1 MQLPNHADAV
11 IPLAFTFV
19 WRLRDLF
26 CDALLG
32 LHRLSFYILKPNT
45 FYFMKKYLFLFSL
58 LMSCASLFAQSSIR
72 VQATSLLEDTPVS
85 TKWLYL
91 TANNSSEV
99 LDSTQT
105 DVKGYAV
112 FENVAVGKAYSIY
125 ALDDEIY
132 QAAILTDLRPKE
144 GVLNVTL
151 NLPNQATASIGEILI
166 SSTSLVR
173 MNTENAT
180 VSGQMKKEELQ
191 RLPLE
196 GRDVTRSLFRLP
208 NVTVSVL
215 GYAEG
220 PNISINGLNGIFT
233 NYLIDGMDNNERF
246 LGNAKFN
253 TPVGFVENIT
263 VLTNNYS
270 AEWGNTS
277 NGIVNVLS
285 RSGSNDWTGEVFYL
299 TRPGAGV
306 DAPSSFATLDLY
318 GNPVKDGFQR
328 QQTGVSLG
336 GPIKKDKTFFY
347 VNVEQTYDYKD
358 NLLNVAQLGVNEIVR
373 GVNRFTYASAKLDHI
388 WSPNWRT
395 SVRAQVGRFY
405 NQRQGGGLE
414 GGILFPSASSAQDN
428 ETYLLALRNQ
438 YKIGSKINGELNYQ
452 RSFFRWNYREP
463 VNATSPSVTI
473 QNPAGTAIAIVGQS
487 GAIFDDFEYTDQFQS
502 KWLYRSGKHLF
513 KAGVEYIRSDFQ
525 LLGGGNPFGTYTIRL
540 TEQQLTDVRNLGRG
554 SALDVADLPTDVNI
568 RNYDVELRPTTFGAV
583 QQVTSAYLEDQ
594 WSVNSRLNI
603 SLGVRWDYDNLS
615 KAGGTKGD
623 FNNIGPRG
631 SFNYKLD
638 NKSVIRGGYGI
649 YYDKIKYSVY
659 SDNLQFSS
667 NSEDFKKQL
676 VELQRAGVLDANAD
690 LDRIT
695 FPGNIRATAPPASV
709 AFPNGPSAAELQPR
723 RETQF
728 TNNLRIMNPNGFQNP
743 YSHQFSLGYQ
753 RKLSDEHLFI
763 FDAVHTRTE
772 NLYIIR
778 NLNAALPWPSDDA
791 ANFKVRSRAN
801 ADSSR
806 VVPIYQDAAGFYAI
820 AEGNDTLRG
829 IARNV
834 FVSETAGIAR
844 YTALNFMLQKSV
856 GDNKIGYRLLY
867 TLSWTKSNTSSIN
880 TRAQDSN
887 DFDAEYAWDENDR
900 RHVISAVLLYEP
912 LKGLLI
918 SPTAL
923 IQSGQPVTRVADAT
937 VFGTTDLN
945 GDGESFGLPADRWPG
960 EPKSGD
966 RLPWATTFDLSAR
979 YQFDLKGSS
988 AIEVSADIFNIFNA
1002 QNWSGYNT
1010 TRSVSNLSQVGPKSS
1025 NTYRLFSASPPRQ
1038 FQFGARYIF

>member
-1 MQLPNHADAV
+1 
-11 IPLAFTFV
+11 
-19 WRLRDLF
+19 
-26 CDALLG
+26 
-32 LHRLSFYILKPNT
+32 
-45 FYFMKKYLFLFSL
+45 MKNSL
-58 LMSCASLFAQSSIR
+58 LFILLILISFASLSAQSSIR
-72 VQATSLLEDTPVS
+72 VQAASLLEDTPIAG
-85 TKWLYL
+85 KWLYL
-91 TANNSSEV
+91 TGNNEPWV
-99 LDSTQT
+99 LDSIQT
-105 DVKGYAV
+105 DAKGLAV
-112 FENVAVGKAYSIY
+112 FENLTAGKAYSIY
-125 ALDDEIY
+125 ALDDEKY
-132 QAAILTDLRPKE
+132 QAGILTDLRSKE
-144 GVLNVTL
+144 GELSVVL
-151 NLPNQATASIGEILI
+151 NLPNQTFASIGEILI

-173 MNTENAT
+173 MNTENAA

-191 RLPLE
+191 RLPIE

-208 NVTVSVL
+208 NVTVAVL

-246 LGNAKFN
+246 LGNMKFN

-285 RSGSNDWTGEVFYL
+285 RSGTNDWTGEVFYL
-299 TRPGAGV
+299 TRPGAAV

-328 QQTGVSLG
+328 HQFGASVG
-336 GPIKKDKTFFY
+336 GPIKRDKTFFY

-358 NLLNVAQLGVNEIVR
+358 NLLNVSQLGVNEIVR
-373 GVNRFTYASAKLDHI
+373 GENRFTYASAKLDHI
-388 WSPNWRT
+388 WSPSWRT

-438 YKIGSKINGELNYQ
+438 YKIGSKISGELNYQ
-452 RSFFRWNYREP
+452 HNFFRWNYRQP
-463 VNATSPSVTI
+463 VNETSPSVTI
-473 QNPAGTAIAIVGQS
+473 QNPAGMAIAIVGQS
-487 GAIFDDFEYTDQFQS
+487 GAIFDDFEYTHQVQS
-502 KWLYRSGKHLF
+502 KWLYRSGKHQL
-513 KAGVEYIRSDFQ
+513 KAGLEFITSDFQ
-525 LLGGGNPFGTYTIRL
+525 LLGGGNPYGTYTVRL
-540 TEQQLTDVRNLGRG
+540 TDQQLTDIRNLNIG
-554 SALDVADLPTDVNI
+554 SALNVEHIPTNVNV
-568 RNYDVELRPTTFGAV
+568 RTYDVELRPTTFGAV
-583 QQVTSAYLEDQ
+583 QNVYSAYLEDQ
-594 WSVNSRLNI
+594 WSVNNRLNLT
-603 SLGVRWDYDNLS
+603 LGLRWDYDNLS

-623 FNNIGPRG
+623 FNNLGPRA

-638 NKSVIRGGYGI
+638 HLSVIRGGYGI

-676 VELQRAGVLDANAD
+676 AELQRAGVLDANAD

-695 FPGNIRATAPPASV
+695 FPGNIRATAPTV
-709 AFPNGPSAAELQPR
+709 AFPNGPSPEELQVR
-723 RETQF
+723 RESQF
-728 TNNLRIMNPNGFQNP
+728 STNLRIMNPNGFQNP

-753 RKLSDEHLFI
+753 RKLTDEHLFL
-763 FDAVHTRTE
+763 FDAVHTRTN

-778 NLNAALPWPSDDA
+778 NLNAPTPWVFENPAD
-791 ANFKVRSRAN
+791 FKVRSQAS
-801 ADSSR
+801 ADSTR
-806 VVPIYQDAAGFYAI
+806 VVPIYRDAAGFYAV
-820 AEGNDTLRG
+820 AAGNDTLRG

-834 FVSETAGIAR
+834 FVTETAGIAR
-844 YTALNFMLQKSV
+844 YTALNFMLQKSI

-880 TRAQDSN
+880 TRALDSN

-960 EPKSGD
+960 EVKSGD

-979 YQFDLKGSS
+979 YQLKLKGTHL
-988 AIEVSADIFNIFNA
+988 IEISADIFNIFNA

-1010 TRSVSNLSQVGPKSS
+1010 TRSVSNLSQIGPKSS

-1038 FQFGARYIF
+1038 FQFGARYLF